1 MAGTGP
7 QGDHQAAAAYDHRS
21 ETMTSPTPNNFSRRS
36 FALGALG
43 LTAAGVLSACS
54 GKSEKKQSA
63 ESDKPKDK
71 QPATDAKLPG
81 VFASTI
87 VWGSVAQ
94 AVGGDYAKVTSAI
107 ERADQDPH
115 DYEPSARQ
123 LADAK
128 EASIVLL
135 NGGGYDDW
143 VLKMASDSAVRIDA
157 VTVSGLK
164 KPGEEDFNEH
174 VFYDVDTVENV
185 ALDIAKALADQ
196 DPAHKVD
203 YEKNAQEFVASL
215 APVREQMQAFAREQ
229 KDVTALATEPVVGY
243 LLEDLGVKDVT
254 PEEFVEQ
261 SETDAGVSAAVAQE
275 AATLVRDGKVK
286 ILVLNAQTEDQTS
299 DTLLKAA
306 TEKKVPVAKV
316 YETFPE
322 GVTTYKAFLEGA
334 VKQIIDAAAA

>member
-1 MAGTGP
+1 
-7 QGDHQAAAAYDHRS
+7 
-21 ETMTSPTPNNFSRRS
+21 MTSPTPNFTRRT

-43 LTAAGVLSACS
+43 LGAAGLLSACS
-54 GKSEKKQSA
+54 GKEEKKPAASG
-63 ESDKPKDK
+63 KPAMDK
-71 QPATDAKLPG
+71 QEEKQGAANAKLPG

-94 AVGGDYAKVTSAI
+94 AVGGEYAKVTSAI
-107 ERADQDPH
+107 ERPDQDPH

-164 KPGEEDFNEH
+164 KPGEEEFNEH
-174 VFYDVDTVENV
+174 VFYDVDTVEKV
-185 ALDIAKALADQ
+185 ARDIAKALSDQ
-196 DPAHKVD
+196 APDHKAE
-203 YEKNAQEFVASL
+203 YEQNAEAFVGSL
-215 APVREQMQAFAREQ
+215 ASVRANMKKFADEH
-229 KDVTALATEPVVGY
+229 KGLTALATEPVVGY
-243 LLEDLGVKDVT
+243 LLEDLGIEDVT

-261 SETDAGVSAAVAQE
+261 SETEAGVSAAVAQQ
-275 AATLVRDGKVK
+275 AVTLINDGKVK
-286 ILVLNAQTEDQTS
+286 ILVLNAQTEDRTS

-322 GVTTYKAFLEGA
+322 GVTTYQVFLEGA
-334 VKQIIDAAAA
+334 VKQITDAAAA